1 MIFDAVAVVR
11 PEGAA
16 IRLCALG
23 TAHRMGELASP
34 AHTSK
39 RWGARARSSM
49 RQQAA
54 VLPKRRHA

>member
-16 IRLCALG
+16 IRLCTLG
-23 TAHRMGELASP
+23 TALRMGELASP
-34 AHTSK
+34 ADTSK
-39 RWGARARSSM
+39 RWVARTRGSM

-54 VLPKRRHA
+54 MLPKRRHV